1 MATISKA
8 QEKRN
13 VQKRI
18 ALYSRVSRQLTTFK
32 NQYIGDYVNYEIAQ
46 IKDVANSFKGS
57 DMKKVESQVI
67 GKTLREVKLMDV
79 FTKHELSC
87 MTLSCQL
94 NGQWLSY
101 RTPDNDRIVDG
112 VALGSVKE
120 AKRKLEL
127 LDTYKV
133 GFYADALKS
142 YDVKF
147 NKVIDKMM
155 QYDFSNNLVVDD
167 ITSLGGDFEILI
179 WSPKDENAYKSD
191 RDKKLEGVEF
201 FFHARL
207 IYANGMINRPHF
219 RFITT
224 TRKTYLTK

>member
-13 VQKRI
+13 AQTRA
-18 ALYSRVSRQLTTFK
+18 ALYTRVSRQLIDFK

-46 IKDVANSFKGS
+46 ITLVANSFRGS
-57 DMKKVESQVI
+57 DMKKVESQVV
-67 GKTLREVKLMDV
+67 GKTLRAVKEMGV
-79 FTKHELSC
+79 FSHNELKC
-87 MTLSCQL
+87 MSLSSQL
-94 NGQWLSY
+94 NGKWVTY
-101 RTPDNDRIVDG
+101 NTPEDDRIVDHINLSR
-112 VALGSVKE
+112 VNN

-133 GFYADALKS
+133 EFYSDALKS

-155 QYDFSNNLVVDD
+155 QYDFNDDLVVDD
-167 ITSLGGDFEILI
+167 VTSLGGDFEILI
-179 WSPKDENAYKSD
+179 WNPKKENAWTSD

-207 IYANGMINRPHF
+207 IYANGAIKRPHF

-224 TRKTYLTK
+224 TRKTYLSK